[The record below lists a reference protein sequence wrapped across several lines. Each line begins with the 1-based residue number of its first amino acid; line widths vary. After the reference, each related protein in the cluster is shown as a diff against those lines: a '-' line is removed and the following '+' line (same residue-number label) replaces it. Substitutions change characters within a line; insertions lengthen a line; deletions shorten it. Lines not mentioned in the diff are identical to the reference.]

1 LADVHTTFQNFTEK
15 NFSHRNIHHPPFTP
29 PTLSTMPTLRLIYLT
44 DQYAGVTTEDA
55 TNNTRTAE
63 VHEQSRF
70 PIDDATRNASS
81 NTNNPPAVGGEKMEE
96 QSDDHEEGDDYI
108 DTLLKEAIDKINSR
122 SFGSNAVRHQQVQV
136 PHEEIVL
143 SSDEEDSENESSLEF
158 VDTAQQFQHEEMI
171 SSDEESDNDSTT
183 SVHLDAIQQ
192 FQHEEMISSDE
203 ESDNDSTTKSV
214 HLDAIQQFQHEE
226 MISSDEESDNESTTK
241 SGHLDAIQQFQHEE
255 MASSDEESDNDST
268 TSVHVDATHQKSG
281 NKRKR
286 TSQQS
291 FEKRFNDLM
300 AFKAKYGHCNVSCI
314 GEDASL
320 GRWCSVV
327 RRSYKKIQKNEK
339 PLMNLSNE
347 EIQRLND
354 AGFSLCLRKK
364 ECAAMKTFEERFNNL
379 MAFKAMNG
387 HCNVSFIGEDASL
400 GRWCS
405 VVRRSYKKI
414 QKNEKPLMN
423 LSDEQIQ
430 RFNDAGFK
438 FCLRKRELQ
447 SIILFGKRFNDL
459 MAFKAKFGHCN
470 VSLHYGEN
478 VTLGKWCAA
487 VRGAYKKMQNNQ
499 KTYIKL
505 SDEQIQRL
513 NDAGF
518 KWCLQKK
525 VRVGSV
531 FDKRFNDLMA
541 FKAKFGHCNV
551 SQYDGEDVTLGRWC
565 GAVRGAYK
573 KMQNNQKTYIK
584 LSDEQ
589 IQRLNDVGFKWCR
602 YSKSFDEHFNE
613 LMAFK
618 AKYGHCNVS
627 QYGEDASLGKWCCR
641 QRGSYKKM
649 EHNRIQRL
657 NDAGFNWIW

>member
-1 LADVHTTFQNFTEK
+1 M
-15 NFSHRNIHHPPFTP
+15 RIWP
-29 PTLSTMPTLRLIYLT
+29 
-44 DQYAGVTTEDA
+44 G
-55 TNNTRTAE
+55 
-63 VHEQSRF
+63 
-70 PIDDATRNASS
+70 
-81 NTNNPPAVGGEKMEE
+81 
-96 QSDDHEEGDDYI
+96 
-108 DTLLKEAIDKINSR
+108 
-122 SFGSNAVRHQQVQV
+122 
-136 PHEEIVL
+136 
-143 SSDEEDSENESSLEF
+143 
-158 VDTAQQFQHEEMI
+158 
-171 SSDEESDNDSTT
+171 
-183 SVHLDAIQQ
+183 
-192 FQHEEMISSDE
+192 
-203 ESDNDSTTKSV
+203 
-214 HLDAIQQFQHEE
+214 
-226 MISSDEESDNESTTK
+226 
-241 SGHLDAIQQFQHEE
+241 
-255 MASSDEESDNDST
+255 
-268 TSVHVDATHQKSG
+268 
-281 NKRKR
+281 KRKR
-286 TSQQS
+286 SELIQS
-291 FEKRFNDLM
+291 FDVRFNDPLM
-300 AFKAKYGHCNVSCI
+300 AFKVKYGHCNVSC
-314 GEDASL
+314 
-320 GRWCSVV
+320 
-327 RRSYKKIQKNEK
+327 
-339 PLMNLSNE
+339 
-347 EIQRLND
+347 
-354 AGFSLCLRKK
+354 
-364 ECAAMKTFEERFNNL
+364 
-379 MAFKAMNG
+379 
-387 HCNVSFIGEDASL
+387 IGEDASL

-513 NDAGF
+513 ND
-518 KWCLQKK
+518 
-525 VRVGSV
+525 
-531 FDKRFNDLMA
+531 
-541 FKAKFGHCNV
+541 
-551 SQYDGEDVTLGRWC
+551 
-565 GAVRGAYK
+565 
-573 KMQNNQKTYIK
+573 
-584 LSDEQ
+584 
-589 IQRLNDVGFKWCR
+589 VGFKWCR